1 MWIFLEPAWNIY
13 MRAIGY
19 EPHNKQS
26 MPINVT
32 KIRQSRVFLIGLH
45 VLELTYLILSQ
56 WKADQYFEWIK

>member
-1 MWIFLEPAWNIY
+1 

-56 WKADQYFEWIK
+56 